1 MRTPLQINFRG
12 METSPALETL
22 IRDKTVKL
30 EQFHPNL
37 TACRVVVD
45 KPHQHKQQGK
55 HFIVSIDL
63 TVPGTSIVA
72 NHAHHEDVNVALRD
86 AFFAARRQ
94 LEENAMRM
102 RGDGKRYL
110 EVPLA
115 ESAGEAQLEAE
126 AQPRFD

>member
-1 MRTPLQINFRG
+1 
-12 METSPALETL
+12 
-22 IRDKTVKL
+22 
-30 EQFHPNL
+30 
-37 TACRVVVD
+37 VVVD

-110 EVPLA
+110 EVPLP